1 MYRGNSSRIFPI
13 IIVLIVIAISVAAL
27 VSAGKAIF
35 GGDSSTTQK
44 DAGQQALLNT
54 DVGNSVRMT
63 VRGPITADEDFHS
76 YTVTVSAGS
85 RSLTTYTGYLDQQ
98 LDTNQLGN
106 NDKAFEQFVYALNYA
121 NFMKDAALSGDK
133 NDIRGICAS
142 GVVYQFDVLQSDGSS
157 VKQLWTSTCKGS
169 PGSFRGSVS
178 QISSLF
184 LLQIPDNAQLLK
196 AIDL

>member
-13 IIVLIVIAISVAAL
+13 IVVLIVIAISIAAL
-27 VSAGKAIF
+27 VSVGKAIF
-35 GGDSSTTQK
+35 GGNTTTTQQ
-44 DAGQQALLNT
+44 DAGQKALLST
-54 DVGNSVRMT
+54 ETGNSVSMT

-76 YTVTVSAGS
+76 YVVTVGAGE
-85 RSLTTYTGYLDQQ
+85 RNLTTYTGYLNQQ
-98 LDTNQLGN
+98 LDTKGLGN
-106 NDKAFEQFVYALNYA
+106 NDKAYEQFVYALNYA
-121 NFMKDAALSGDK
+121 NFMKDPALTGDK

-142 GVVYQFDVLQSDGSS
+142 GIVYQFDVLQAGVS

-184 LLQIPDNAQLLK
+184 LLQIPDNNQLLRT
-196 AIDL
+196 IDL